1 MHSLMFLFVPLEVDD
16 EGLRERADREDAS
29 GRLEIVA
36 RGTEPDV
43 VPYQLLP
50 GETEV
55 LQSK

>member
-1 MHSLMFLFVPLEVDD
+1 MFLFVPLEVDD
-16 EGLRERADREDAS
+16 EGLRERADGEDTS